1 MSTRSG
7 RIRQS
12 LIESSPPRT
21 RKGVSPTRSPA
32 RNRKSSP
39 TGRSAQKSPSRKS
52 PSRKSSSKF
61 PARKSPSRVVKEVVE
76 EKEASVPKSPAKRP
90 AIKKGPEVRLEDVS
104 SKIESF
110 RSTRTRRYE
119 YSIKDMPSTI
129 QLVEPSTLDEK
140 VNGLENVHSV
150 TDIYGLRNRR
160 NMDDLI
166 PRRSSRLKDIV
177 DSVPDIRRSFSKSLS
192 KSVSESI
199 SKSIDT
205 FSDDENHDELLQRE
219 KSQSVTRKLATP
231 MPSSVV
237 LSQNSSRYEFGGRIG
252 SAVLYLL
259 IPLTVFYIVISCSKS
274 CSLTSLGD
282 LSAYKSISN
291 WINAQILLLVI
302 SNFIMQAIFILL
314 PTFGTKDVDEQG
326 KKYCFNA
333 FFSSFCTLNT
343 LFALDYYKVLNID
356 LLLSSYLKMAITS
369 YLIALMLVIVLH
381 VKSLKVGANNLNP
394 YGTSGNVLYDLFMGR
409 QIHCNLLKVK
419 VKLWL
424 ARVSNI
430 TTLILAILIFKNGF
444 SIQLADIDNLALNK
458 FDEIISKIQLK
469 PTILVYSMMQIVYSL
484 YFIIGEKKIVST
496 FYWQSEGLGYLQIIS
511 STLYPYYFTTISK
524 YVADTDLKLSSNILI
539 AASVLYS
546 LGLTIMLISNNIK
559 YEFRKNPL
567 QPSLTHIDSMPT
579 FLGKKLLVSNLWGI
593 LRHPNYTGDI
603 MIHVALALPGVFTR
617 NIVAAAPALITI
629 FMFIHRAWRDHNRC
643 RRRYGSAWQRYCK
656 RVPSVI
662 IPKIL

>member
-32 RNRKSSP
+32 RNSKSSP

-52 PSRKSSSKF
+52 PSRKSSSKY
-61 PARKSPSRVVKEVVE
+61 PARKSPSRVVKKVVE

-129 QLVEPSTLDEK
+129 QLVEPSILDEK
-140 VNGLENVHSV
+140 VNGLENVHSL
-150 TDIYGLRNRR
+150 TDVYGLRNRR
-160 NMDDLI
+160 IIDDAV
-166 PRRSSRLKDIV
+166 PRRSSRLKDMV

-205 FSDDENHDELLQRE
+205 YSDNENNDELLQRE

-252 SAVLYLL
+252 SAALYLL
-259 IPLTVFYIVISCSKS
+259 IPLTVFSIVISCSKS
-274 CSLTSLGD
+274 CSLISLRD
-282 LSAYKSISN
+282 LSPYKSISN
-291 WINAQILLLVI
+291 WINAQTLLLV
-302 SNFIMQAIFILL
+302 STNFFTQAIFILL

-333 FFSSFCTLNT
+333 FFSSFCTIST
-343 LFALDYYKVLNID
+343 LFALDYYKVLNVD
-356 LLLSSYLKMAITS
+356 LLLSSYLKMALTS

-381 VKSLKVGANNLNP
+381 GKSLKVGTNHLNP

-409 QIHCNLLKVK
+409 QIQCNLLKVN

-430 TTLILAILIFKNGF
+430 TTV
-444 SIQLADIDNLALNK
+444 SINLCDI
-458 FDEIISKIQLK
+458 
-469 PTILVYSMMQIVYSL
+469 
-484 YFIIGEKKIVST
+484 
-496 FYWQSEGLGYLQIIS
+496 
-511 STLYPYYFTTISK
+511 
-524 YVADTDLKLSSNILI
+524 
-539 AASVLYS
+539 
-546 LGLTIMLISNNIK
+546 
-559 YEFRKNPL
+559 
-567 QPSLTHIDSMPT
+567 
-579 FLGKKLLVSNLWGI
+579 
-593 LRHPNYTGDI
+593 
-603 MIHVALALPGVFTR
+603 
-617 NIVAAAPALITI
+617 
-629 FMFIHRAWRDHNRC
+629 
-643 RRRYGSAWQRYCK
+643 
-656 RVPSVI
+656 
-662 IPKIL
+662 